1 MTTKHAVTDHPIHAL
16 LRERWSPRAFDSAP
30 LTPDQIRPL
39 LEAARWSPSGGNG
52 QPWRFIVAPRGSETF
67 DKVVGT
73 LNEGNVVW
81 AQHAPLLL
89 VAVAQTVRDNGQPS
103 PVALYDL
110 GQAVAH
116 LSVQAVA
123 AGLWTHQ
130 MGGFSKDNLREAFAI
145 PEGFQPVTVTA
156 IGRLGDIDRLDPG
169 LRERELAPRSRKP
182 LAEIAFGDTWGEA
195 APVVAS
201 AEVAE

>member
-1 MTTKHAVTDHPIHAL
+1 VTSKPAVTDHPIHPL

-30 LTPDQIRPL
+30 LPSEKIRPL

-52 QPWRFIVAPRGSETF
+52 QPWRFIVAARGSETY
-67 DKVVGT
+67 DKVVAA

-81 AQHAPLLL
+81 AQHAPLLI
-89 VAVAQTVRDNGQPS
+89 VAVAQTIRDNGTPS
-103 PVALYDL
+103 HVALYDL

-116 LSVQAVA
+116 LSVQAA
-123 AGLWTHQ
+123 AEGLWTHQ
-130 MGGFSKDNLREAFAI
+130 MGGFSADKLRETFGI

-156 IGRLGDIDRLDPG
+156 IGRLGDLDRLDQG

-182 LAEIAFGDTWGEA
+182 LSEIAFGDTWGEA
-195 APVVAS
+195 APVLEA
-201 AEVAE
+201 